1 MLQRGWNDK
10 TCTARSATEG
20 ELDIVERAVSRGI
33 DTTTASAYIL
43 PGVKLEFTRRLV
55 DRFPDH
61 IYDPTMSPSKT
72 LIMMPGR

>member
-33 DTTTASAYIL
+33 DTTAALAYIL
-43 PGVKLEFTRRLV
+43 PGVKHRKV
-55 DRFPDH
+55 
-61 IYDPTMSPSKT
+61 M
-72 LIMMPGR
+72 